1 MEKKLLKMYQKL
13 KIEDERLTK
22 KLNEIDDTY
31 KDRLAKF
38 KKELDEKKKKE
49 KESLTAQS
57 KDVHERLIY
66 FKKIEEAENAYLVF
80 DEKFR
85 NRNSEKIES
94 EVGKEDEKNDNSLSD
109 ESLKN
114 EDIGLGI
121 AI

>member
-13 KIEDERLTK
+13 KAEDERLTK

-80 DEKFR
+80 DEKFK

-121 AI
+121 DI